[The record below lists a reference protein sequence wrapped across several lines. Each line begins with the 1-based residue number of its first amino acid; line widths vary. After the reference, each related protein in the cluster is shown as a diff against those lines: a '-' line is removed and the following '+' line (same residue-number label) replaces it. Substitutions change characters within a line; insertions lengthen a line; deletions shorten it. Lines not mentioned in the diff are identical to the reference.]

1 MSREDM
7 LAFIRDKLED
17 APDRDVEAVYWMIM
31 VELEGCIRSTGSSKY
46 VRWICWRNIRSI
58 KW

>member
-1 MSREDM
+1 MNREDM

-31 VELEGCIRSTGSSKY
+31 VELEG
-46 VRWICWRNIRSI
+46 
-58 KW
+58 